1 MTQVRQPNTCESDKA
16 NDITEMAKM
25 AKQFDRLSEEE
36 RLYIKGALDMAT
48 LASKR
53 IAKSKKGA

>member
-16 NDITEMAKM
+16 NDITEM

-48 LASKR
+48 LASK
-53 IAKSKKGA
+53 IMAKSNKGA